1 VMGSGSR
8 GDVSRATRGMK
19 GGGEQMQ
26 HYSLEE
32 WADFARGVAGNAKK
46 ATMQTHLETG
56 CKQCTKAAALWQRVN
71 VTALRESTYAP
82 PDVAVRS
89 VKGLGAIH
97 GIGQGRKA
105 SSRLANLLFD
115 SLRAPTM
122 AGVRS
127 SSSTTPARQLL
138 YGAGNYRIDVRMEPQ
153 SDSEKVAIIGQVL
166 NAVDPSK
173 QSPSM
178 PVILFKGKKILSVSN
193 TNSFGEFNLECDL
206 HTDLKLHFKI
216 PSEQEVW
223 IPLVNPA
230 VATRSET
237 ADSKSFSKLTRKA
250 RKSTKGKA

>member
-1 VMGSGSR
+1 
-8 GDVSRATRGMK
+8 MK
-19 GGGEQMQ
+19 GGEEQMQ

-32 WADFARGVAGNAKK
+32 WADFARGVAGDAKK
-46 ATMQTHLETG
+46 KTMQTHLETG
-56 CKQCTKAAALWQRVN
+56 CKQCSKTAALWQRVN
-71 VTALRESTYAP
+71 VTALRESTYVP

-97 GIGQGRKA
+97 GIGQGSKA
-105 SSRLANLLFD
+105 TSRLAGLLFD
-115 SLRAPTM
+115 SFRAPAM

-127 SSSTTPARQLL
+127 SSVATPARQLL

-153 SDSEKVAIIGQVL
+153 TDSDKVAIIGQVL
-166 NAVDPSK
+166 NAVDPAK

-178 PVILFKGKKILSVSN
+178 PVILFKGKKIMSVSH

-206 HTDLKLHFKI
+206 HTDLQLHFRI

-230 VATRSET
+230 VATRPET
-237 ADSKSFSKLTRKA
+237 ADSTSFSKLTRKA

>member
-1 VMGSGSR
+1 MP
-8 GDVSRATRGMK
+8 
-19 GGGEQMQ
+19 

-32 WADFARGVAGNAKK
+32 WADFARGVAGDGKR

-71 VTALRESTYAP
+71 VTALRESTYTP

-97 GIGQGRKA
+97 GIGKQRKA
-105 SSRLANLLFD
+105 SSRLADLLFD
-115 SLRAPTM
+115 SFRAPAM

-127 SSSTTPARQLL
+127 SSATTPARQLL

-153 SDSEKVAIIGQVL
+153 TDSEKVTIIGQVL
-166 NAVDPSK
+166 NAVDPAQ
-173 QSPSM
+173 QSPSL
-178 PVILFKGKKILSVSN
+178 PVILFKGKKILSISH

-206 HTDLKLHFKI
+206 HTDLKLHFRI

-237 ADSKSFSKLTRKA
+237 TDSTSFSKLTRKV
-250 RKSTKGKA
+250 RKSTKGNA